1 MGDTMSKDLSFNIK
15 ETFTGI
21 YKAIAEKAN
30 LNGDDKLEGD
40 EEISLFFDTKKTID
54 RKTNSVFLFEGKMFD
69 KNGKEIQ
76 KTPIIAENDAIQ
88 VPKVTELNINSMFL
102 ENKNYNA
109 VETIEDYVKNMS
121 PEQIKKL
128 NIIRENRKTTYNYA
142 INHIYNDKLSQ
153 QEKEQLAKKMTSLVM
168 DKCKKYDA
176 VELAPVIIQI
186 LCVECGFDFSP
197 KTLSKNSGN
206 PKSSSSYVG
215 SGQCNY
221 VALGVC
227 VNASDATTAE
237 KTMHENYL
245 SGYEEQVDDL
255 KANYGQTKKELWEK
269 AKTDGSLGV
278 ELAILTILNNLSYVN
293 KSHSVKKA
301 LQNYGGA
308 YKNGNS
314 RLDWSIIPDTFVPK
328 PAVKK
333 KK

>member
-1 MGDTMSKDLSFNIK
+1 MSKDLSFNIK

-76 KTPIIAENDAIQ
+76 NTPIIAENDAIQ
-88 VPKVTELNINSMFL
+88 VPKITELTSNNMLQESINNKAL
-102 ENKNYNA
+102 ED
-109 VETIEDYVKNMS
+109 IESYVKNMS

-128 NIIRENRKTTYNYA
+128 NAIRENKKTTYNYA
-142 INHIYNDKLSQ
+142 INHITNDKLSQ
-153 QEKEQLAKKMTSLVM
+153 QEKEELAKKMTNLVM

-186 LCVECGFDFSP
+186 LFVECGFDFS
-197 KTLSKNSGN
+197 KKVLAKNSNN
-206 PKSSSSYVG
+206 PASNSSYVG
-215 SGQCNY
+215 SGQCNF

-227 VNASDATTAE
+227 VNASDSTKAE
-237 KTMHENYL
+237 KFMHANYL
-245 SGYEEQVDDL
+245 SGYEEQINDL
-255 KANYGQTKKELWEK
+255 KAYYGETKKELWEK

-293 KSHSVKKA
+293 KNHSVKKA

-314 RLDWSIIPDTFVPK
+314 RLDWSIMPDTFVPK

-333 KK
+333 NK